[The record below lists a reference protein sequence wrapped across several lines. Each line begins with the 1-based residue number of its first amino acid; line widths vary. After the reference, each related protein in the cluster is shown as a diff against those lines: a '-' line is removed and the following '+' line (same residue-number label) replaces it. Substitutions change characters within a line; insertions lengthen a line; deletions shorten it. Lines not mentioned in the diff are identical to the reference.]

1 MPSALTQ
8 VRGTSESQPAAP
20 ALPVQAPQQ
29 NLSIPKVRFAEIV
42 NCVDADGKKHRRCGE
57 LSLDAKL
64 VEPLRSLSA
73 CAAAQGVSGVLSLG
87 FDVDFGNSEFGGLT
101 VGKSTTLESSVAQDL
116 LKCAKTVLAKVNLA
130 GVEHAFNRYRVFYK
144 VEFSDSTPA
153 DSTPADSTPS
163 AAASAAAA
171 NSPTGSAS
179 ASDGASSG
187 EVQGASGRAT
197 VTWEV
202 ALVRKSPKD
211 GAIIARVLG
220 GTRLVVTGRQGDW
233 YRVKYDAQGNE
244 GFVFKSA
251 IGL

>member
-1 MPSALTQ
+1 VP
-8 VRGTSESQPAAP
+8 
-20 ALPVQAPQQ
+20 APQE
-29 NLSIPKVRFAEIV
+29 NLSIPKVRFAELV

-64 VEPLRSLSA
+64 TEPLRSLSA
-73 CAAAQGVSGVLSLG
+73 CAAAQGASGVLSLG
-87 FDVDFGNSEFGGLT
+87 FDVDFGSSEFGGLT
-101 VGKSTTLESSVAQDL
+101 VGKSTTLDAAVAQDL
-116 LKCAKTVLAKVNLA
+116 LKCAKTILAKVDLS

-144 VEFSDSTPA
+144 VEFTDLAPAVAAPVPTP
-153 DSTPADSTPS
+153 PS
-163 AAASAAAA
+163 PS
-171 NSPTGSAS
+171 SPEVSG
-179 ASDGASSG
+179 SG

-202 ALVRKSPKD
+202 ALVRKAPKD
-211 GAIIARVLG
+211 GPIVARVLG
-220 GTRLVVTGRQGDW
+220 GTRLLVTGRQGDW